1 MNRKITISMLLD
13 FYGQLLS
20 AKQLE
25 IMNYYCNE
33 DLSLSEI
40 AEIIGI
46 TRQGVYDIVKRSEL
60 FLEELQNKLGLYHK
74 WQKYHKW
81 QNIQSELDIVQTTL
95 RHICPE
101 NAAMHNNCTKVIEI
115 IENIKNQF

>member
-46 TRQGVYDIVKRSEL
+46 TRQGVHDTVKRSEL
-60 FLEELQNKLGLYHK
+60 LLEELENKLGLYHK
-74 WQKYHKW
+74 WQSI
-81 QNIQSELDIVQTTL
+81 QNELDIVQTTL

-101 NAAMHNNCTKVIEI
+101 NADMHNSCTKVIAM
-115 IENIKNQF
+115 IEKIKNQF